1 MIFNEAYFRLK
12 GTRSSLKTCTPWQ
25 IKLLTV
31 RLCIAYPSWLML
43 YFAVSIL
50 PVGLNQVIQNL
61 IPFTTLLLSYLALKE
76 TLKPLEIVNMG
87 VSFAG
92 VIFIVMTSNKM
103 RNHTDGNEASGIF
116 YLAVLSNLGMVII
129 GSVLNVILRS
139 LKDVH

>member
-1 MIFNEAYFRLK
+1 
-12 GTRSSLKTCTPWQ
+12 
-25 IKLLTV
+25 
-31 RLCIAYPSWLML
+31 ML

-76 TLKPLEIVNMG
+76 TLKHLEIVNMG

-103 RNHTDGNEASGIF
+103 RNHNEGQEASGIF

>member
-1 MIFNEAYFRLK
+1 
-12 GTRSSLKTCTPWQ
+12 
-25 IKLLTV
+25 
-31 RLCIAYPSWLML
+31 ML